1 MAKVKSY
8 DLMVDDGLTVGSFD
22 TLEQARESYAL
33 HIKLDEQNGIT
44 VNGRLAED
52 RYYIKLV
59 ME

>member
-22 TLEQARESYAL
+22 TMEQARESYQM
-33 HIKLDEQNGIT
+33 HIKLDEQNGIS
-44 VNGRLAED
+44 VNGIPAED
-52 RYYIKLV
+52 RYYIKLG

>member
-22 TLEQARESYAL
+22 TMEQARESYQM
-33 HIKLDEQNGIT
+33 HIKLDEQNGIS
-44 VNGRLAED
+44 VNGIPAED